1 VSFGTRFARLATDVV
16 VRRPSLW
23 PLFRRLTERTFDRI
37 APQWDTMRGPDS
49 LAPFEAALE
58 AIEAPVTDGLDLGTG
73 TGSGAAIVVRRFPD
87 ARVVGVDLSEEMLER
102 ARVNVPGA
110 EFRRADASSL
120 PFPDE
125 SFDLVSHAN
134 MIPFFDEVA
143 RVVAP
148 GGHALFAFSNGADT
162 PIYVPL
168 ARLRPEL
175 ERRGFTD
182 FAEVDA
188 GRGEALLA
196 RKEQAA

>member
-16 VRRPSLW
+16 VRRPTLW

-49 LAPFEAALE
+49 LAPFEAALD
-58 AIEAPVTDGLDLGTG
+58 AVGAPVNDVLDLGTG

-143 RVVAP
+143 RVLRP
-148 GGHALFAFSNGADT
+148 GGTALFAFSIGDQT
-162 PIYVPL
+162 PIYVTPE
-168 ARLRPEL
+168 RLRAEL
-175 ERRGFTD
+175 AERGFTD
-182 FAEVDA
+182 FAEFQA
-188 GRGEALLA
+188 GRGTALTA
-196 RKEQAA
+196 RKR

>member
-16 VRRPSLW
+16 IRRPTLW
-23 PLFRRLTERTFDRI
+23 PLFRRMTERTFDRI
-37 APQWDTMRGPDS
+37 APQWDSMRRPDS

-58 AIEAPVTDGLDLGTG
+58 AIDAPVTDVLDLGTG

-120 PFPDE
+120 AFPDE
-125 SFDLVSHAN
+125 SFDLVTHAN

-143 RVVAP
+143 RVLRP
-148 GGHALFAFSNGADT
+148 GGTALFAFSIGDQT
-162 PIYVPL
+162 PIYVTPE
-168 ARLRPEL
+168 RLRGEL
-175 ERRGFTD
+175 AERGFTD
-182 FAEVDA
+182 FADFAA
-188 GRGEALLA
+188 GRGTALTA
-196 RKEQAA
+196 RKR

>member
-16 VRRPSLW
+16 VRRPTLW

-37 APQWDTMRGPDS
+37 APQWDSMRGPDS

-58 AIEAPVTDGLDLGTG
+58 AIEAPAPDVLDLGTG
-73 TGSGAAIVVRRFPD
+73 TGSGAAILVRRFPD

-125 SFDLVSHAN
+125 SFDLISHAN

-143 RVVAP
+143 RVLRP
-148 GGHALFAFSNGADT
+148 GGTALFAFSIGDQT
-162 PIYVPL
+162 PIYVTPE
-168 ARLRPEL
+168 RLRAEL
-175 ERRGFTD
+175 AERGFTD
-182 FAEVDA
+182 FADFAA
-188 GRGEALLA
+188 GRGTALTA
-196 RKEQAA
+196 RKR

>member
-1 VSFGTRFARLATDVV
+1 MSFGTRFARLATDVV

-58 AIEAPVTDGLDLGTG
+58 AIEAPVTDVLDLGTG

-125 SFDLVSHAN
+125 SFDLVTHAN

-143 RVVAP
+143 RVLRP
-148 GGHALFAFSNGADT
+148 GGTALFAFSVGDQT
-162 PIYVPL
+162 PIYVTPE
-168 ARLRPEL
+168 RLRAEL
-175 ERRGFTD
+175 AERSFTD
-182 FAEVDA
+182 FADFKA
-188 GRGEALLA
+188 GRGTALTA
-196 RKEQAA
+196 RKR

>member
-16 VRRPSLW
+16 VRRPTLW

-37 APQWDTMRGPDS
+37 APQWDSMRGPDS

-58 AIEAPVTDGLDLGTG
+58 AIEAPVPDVLDLGTG
-73 TGSGAAIVVRRFPD
+73 TGSGAAILVRRFPD

-125 SFDLVSHAN
+125 SFDLVAHAN

-143 RVVAP
+143 RVLRP
-148 GGHALFAFSNGADT
+148 GGTALFAFSIGDQT
-162 PIYVPL
+162 PIYVTPE
-168 ARLRPEL
+168 RLRAEL
-175 ERRGFTD
+175 AERGFAD
-182 FAEVDA
+182 FADFAA
-188 GRGEALLA
+188 GRGTALTA
-196 RKEQAA
+196 RKR

>member
-58 AIEAPVTDGLDLGTG
+58 AIEAPVTDVLDLGTG

-125 SFDLVSHAN
+125 SFDLVTHAN

-143 RVVAP
+143 RVLRP
-148 GGHALFAFSNGADT
+148 GGTALFAFSIGDQT
-162 PIYVPL
+162 PIYVTPE
-168 ARLRPEL
+168 RLRAEL
-175 ERRGFTD
+175 AERGFTD
-182 FAEVDA
+182 FADFKA
-188 GRGEALLA
+188 GRGTALTA
-196 RKEQAA
+196 RKR

>member
-1 VSFGTRFARLATDVV
+1 MSFGTRFARLATDVV
-16 VRRPSLW
+16 VRRPTLW

-49 LAPFEAALE
+49 LAPFEAALD
-58 AIEAPVTDGLDLGTG
+58 AVGAPVNDVLDLGTG
-73 TGSGAAIVVRRFPD
+73 TGSGAAIVRRRFPD

-134 MIPFFDEVA
+134 MIPFFGEVA
-143 RVVAP
+143 RVLRP
-148 GGHALFAFSNGADT
+148 GGTALFAFSIGDQT
-162 PIYVPL
+162 PIYVTPE
-168 ARLRPEL
+168 RLRAEL
-175 ERRGFTD
+175 AERGFTD
-182 FAEVDA
+182 FAEFQA
-188 GRGEALLA
+188 GRGTALTA
-196 RKEQAA
+196 RKR

>member
-16 VRRPSLW
+16 IRRPTLW
-23 PLFRRLTERTFDRI
+23 PLFRRLTERTFDRV
-37 APQWDTMRGPDS
+37 APQWDSMRGPDS
-49 LAPFEAALE
+49 LAPFEAALD
-58 AIEAPVTDGLDLGTG
+58 AVDAPVTDVLDLGTG

-125 SFDLVSHAN
+125 SFDLVAHAN

-143 RVVAP
+143 RVLRR
-148 GGHALFAFSNGADT
+148 GGTALFAFSIGDQT
-162 PIYVPL
+162 PIYVTPE
-168 ARLRPEL
+168 RLR
-175 ERRGFTD
+175 GT
-182 FAEVDA
+182 
-188 GRGEALLA
+188 ALTA
-196 RKEQAA
+196 RKR

>member
-16 VRRPSLW
+16 VRRPTLW

-49 LAPFEAALE
+49 LAPFEVALE
-58 AIEAPVTDGLDLGTG
+58 AIEAPVTDVLDLGTG
-73 TGSGAAIVVRRFPD
+73 TGSGAAIVLRRFPD

-143 RVVAP
+143 RVLRP
-148 GGHALFAFSNGADT
+148 GGTALFAFSIGDQT
-162 PIYVPL
+162 PIYVTPE
-168 ARLRPEL
+168 RLRAEL
-175 ERRGFTD
+175 AERGFTD
-182 FAEVDA
+182 FADFKA
-188 GRGEALLA
+188 GRGTALTA
-196 RKEQAA
+196 RKR

>member
-1 VSFGTRFARLATDVV
+1 MSFGTRFARLATDVV

-49 LAPFEAALE
+49 LAPFETALE
-58 AIEAPVTDGLDLGTG
+58 AIEAPVTDVLDLGTG

-125 SFDLVSHAN
+125 SFDLVTHAN

-143 RVVAP
+143 RVLRP
-148 GGHALFAFSNGADT
+148 GGTALFAFSVGDQT
-162 PIYVPL
+162 PIYVTPE
-168 ARLRPEL
+168 RLRAEL
-175 ERRGFTD
+175 AERGFTD
-182 FAEVDA
+182 FADFKA
-188 GRGEALLA
+188 GRGTALTA
-196 RKEQAA
+196 RKR

>member
-16 VRRPSLW
+16 VRRPTLW
-23 PLFRRLTERTFDRI
+23 PLFRRLTERTFDRV
-37 APQWDTMRGPDS
+37 APQWDSMRGPDS
-49 LAPFEAALE
+49 LAPFDAALE
-58 AIEAPVTDGLDLGTG
+58 AIDAPVTDVLDLGTG

-125 SFDLVSHAN
+125 SFDLVAHAN

-143 RVVAP
+143 RVLRP
-148 GGHALFAFSNGADT
+148 GGTALFAFSIGDQT
-162 PIYVPL
+162 PIYVTPE
-168 ARLRPEL
+168 RLRAEL
-175 ERRGFTD
+175 AERGFTD
-182 FAEVDA
+182 FADFAA
-188 GRGEALLA
+188 GRGTALTA
-196 RKEQAA
+196 RKR

>member
-1 VSFGTRFARLATDVV
+1 MSFGTRFARLATDVV

-49 LAPFEAALE
+49 LAPFEAALD
-58 AIEAPVTDGLDLGTG
+58 AVGGPVNDVLDLGTG

-134 MIPFFDEVA
+134 MIPFFDEVT
-143 RVVAP
+143 RVLRP
-148 GGHALFAFSNGADT
+148 GGTALFAFSIGDQT
-162 PIYVPL
+162 PIYVTPE
-168 ARLRPEL
+168 RLRAEL
-175 ERRGFTD
+175 AERGFTD
-182 FAEVDA
+182 FADFAA
-188 GRGEALLA
+188 GRGTALTA
-196 RKEQAA
+196 RKR

>member
-49 LAPFEAALE
+49 LAPFETALE
-58 AIEAPVTDGLDLGTG
+58 AIEAPVTDVLDLGTG

-120 PFPDE
+120 PFPDQ
-125 SFDLVSHAN
+125 SFDLVTHAN

-143 RVVAP
+143 RVLRP
-148 GGHALFAFSNGADT
+148 GGTALFAFSVGDQT
-162 PIYVPL
+162 PIYVTPE
-168 ARLRPEL
+168 RLRAEL
-175 ERRGFTD
+175 AERGFTD
-182 FAEVDA
+182 FADFKA
-188 GRGEALLA
+188 GRGTALTA
-196 RKEQAA
+196 RKR

>member
-16 VRRPSLW
+16 VRRPTLW
-23 PLFRRLTERTFDRI
+23 PLFRRLTERTFDRV
-37 APQWDTMRGPDS
+37 APQWDSMRGPDS

-58 AIEAPVTDGLDLGTG
+58 AIDAPVTDVLDVGTG

-102 ARVNVPGA
+102 ARVNVAGA

-125 SFDLVSHAN
+125 SFDLVAHAN

-143 RVVAP
+143 RVLRP
-148 GGHALFAFSNGADT
+148 GGTALFAFSIGDQT
-162 PIYVPL
+162 PIYVTPE
-168 ARLRPEL
+168 RLRAEL
-175 ERRGFTD
+175 AERGFTD
-182 FAEVDA
+182 FADFTA
-188 GRGEALLA
+188 GRGTALTA
-196 RKEQAA
+196 RKR

>member
-58 AIEAPVTDGLDLGTG
+58 AIEAPVTDVLDLGTG

-125 SFDLVSHAN
+125 SFDLVTHAN

-143 RVVAP
+143 RVLRP
-148 GGHALFAFSNGADT
+148 GGTALFAFSVGDQT
-162 PIYVPL
+162 PIYVTPE
-168 ARLRPEL
+168 RLRAEL
-175 ERRGFTD
+175 AERGFTD
-182 FAEVDA
+182 FADFKA
-188 GRGEALLA
+188 GRGTALTA
-196 RKEQAA
+196 RKR

>member
-16 VRRPSLW
+16 VRRPTLW

-37 APQWDTMRGPDS
+37 APQWDSMRGADS
-49 LAPFEAALE
+49 LAPFEVALE
-58 AIEAPVTDGLDLGTG
+58 AIEAPVTDVLDLGTG
-73 TGSGAAIVVRRFPD
+73 TGSGAAILVSRFPD

-125 SFDLVSHAN
+125 SFDLVAHAN

-143 RVVAP
+143 RVLRP
-148 GGHALFAFSNGADT
+148 GGTALFAFSVGDQT
-162 PIYVPL
+162 PIYVTPE
-168 ARLRPEL
+168 RLRAEL
-175 ERRGFTD
+175 AERGFTD
-182 FAEVDA
+182 FADFAA
-188 GRGEALLA
+188 GRGTAFTA
-196 RKEQAA
+196 RKR